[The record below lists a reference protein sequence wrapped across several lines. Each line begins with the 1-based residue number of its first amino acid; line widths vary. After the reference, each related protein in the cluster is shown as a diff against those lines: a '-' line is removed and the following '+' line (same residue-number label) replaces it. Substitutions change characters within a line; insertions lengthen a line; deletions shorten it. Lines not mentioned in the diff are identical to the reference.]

1 MPCLALDGSCTSV
14 MADPTYITAT
24 PGEFFC
30 PAGGKWYV
38 ASTYHEASQPSKT
51 QWSRPI
57 AIHETCLTPLGTCA
71 RQVPNSS
78 AVALQT
84 HARMDALAI
93 VFVQQASR
101 QLSTISLPEARAVVK
116 LRSGLARRH
125 QPFGDVAMQ
134 VGRDSQSTTTAYLH
148 RTDPCMNNSTC
159 PEGKL
164 EPSYWD
170 RPDQY
175 EYFKALNILLAS
187 NTPSPNN
194 GSKPSGV
201 VIPGAVVGSLAFVA
215 ILIVAVCLLCRR
227 YNHTQKQTGSDS
239 ASAMEENNPAAGLA
253 SSMSAGTGAH
263 YSFLWS
269 D

>member
-1 MPCLALDGSCTSV
+1 MPWLALDGSCTPV

-30 PAGGKWYV
+30 PAGGIWYV
-38 ASTYHEASQPSKT
+38 ASTHHEALQTSKT

-93 VFVQQASR
+93 VSVQQASR
-101 QLSTISLPEARAVVK
+101 QLSTTSLPEARVVVG

-125 QPFGDVAMQ
+125 RPSGDVAIQ
-134 VGRDSQSTTTAYLH
+134 VGRDSQSTATAYLH
-148 RTDPCMNNSTC
+148 RIDPCMNNSTC
-159 PEGKL
+159 PEEKL

-194 GSKPSGV
+194 GSKPSGA
-201 VIPGAVVGSLAFVA
+201 VIAGAIVGSLAFVA

-227 YNHTQKQTGSDS
+227 YNHTQKQTGSDP
-239 ASAMEENNPAAGLA
+239 ASAMEENNIAGRLA

-263 YSFLWS
+263 CFFLWS

>member
-1 MPCLALDGSCTSV
+1 
-14 MADPTYITAT
+14 MADPTYIAAE

-30 PAGGKWYV
+30 PAGGIWYV
-38 ASTYHEASQPSKT
+38 TDHKGLQTSKV

-57 AIHETCLTPLGTCA
+57 VFQETYLTPPGTCA
-71 RQVPNSS
+71 RQAPSS
-78 AVALQT
+78 LVVALQT

-101 QLSTISLPEARAVVK
+101 QLFTTSLPEDRAVVK

-134 VGRDSQSTTTAYLH
+134 VGLDRWNITTVYLH
-148 RTDPCMNNSTC
+148 KTDPCMNNSTC

-175 EYFKALNILLAS
+175 EYFKAFNILLAS
-187 NTPSPNN
+187 NTPLPSN
-194 GSKPSGV
+194 GSKPSNA
-201 VIPGAVVGSLAFVA
+201 VIAGAVVGSLAFVA

-227 YNHTQKQTGSDS
+227 YNHTQKQTGGDS
-239 ASAMEENNPAAGLA
+239 ASAMEENNPAGGLA
-253 SSMSAGTGAH
+253 SSMSVGTGA
-263 YSFLWS
+263 YCSFLQS